1 MLPMCFPV
9 KGFAMRLSKSNI
21 SALKLPD
28 GKSEAILFDDQ
39 LPGFG
44 IRLRSGGK
52 RTWIAQ
58 YRVGQKQRRV
68 TIGSVDAID
77 AEEARKTARSIIA
90 KVQLGGDPQI
100 EKRVSK
106 AQAQDTVG
114 GLVARYLASHGEKR
128 LGARTLVEVRRT
140 LTVAWKPLHEL
151 PVHGVQ
157 RHTVAT
163 RLAEI
168 AEENGPFAANRA
180 RSYLSAMFNWAI
192 MQGVADQNPV
202 IGTGKVTKEVSRD
215 RVLSDAELAMVWQQ
229 AGDGDYGRVIRLL
242 ILTGQRR
249 EEVAAMPWPEINFKD
264 KVWSIDAN
272 RTKNGRPHDVPLSG
286 AALSLLDE
294 AGRREGRELAF
305 GAGDGPFSGWSKCKA
320 ALDRRI
326 LAAIRA
332 VDKKAKAPPLWRI
345 HDIRR
350 TVATRMSDLGV
361 QPHVVEAVLNH
372 VSGHRAGVAGVYN
385 RAAYSAEKR
394 AALDLWA
401 RHIEGIVHGRT

>member
-1 MLPMCFPV
+1 
-9 KGFAMRLSKSNI
+9 
-21 SALKLPD
+21 
-28 GKSEAILFDDQ
+28 
-39 LPGFG
+39 
-44 IRLRSGGK
+44 
-52 RTWIAQ
+52 
-58 YRVGQKQRRV
+58 
-68 TIGSVDAID
+68 
-77 AEEARKTARSIIA
+77 
-90 KVQLGGDPQI
+90 DPQI
-100 EKRVSK
+100 EKQVSK

-128 LGARTLVEVRRT
+128 LGARTLVEVRRA

-151 PVHGVQ
+151 PVQGVQ

-326 LAAIRA
+326 LATLRA
-332 VDKKAKAPPLWRI
+332 VDKKAKAPPPWRI

-361 QPHVVEAVLNH
+361 QPHVVEAALNH
-372 VSGHRAGVAGVYN
+372 ISGHRAGVAGVYN